1 MEILDIITDI
11 QQGHDTA
18 NQLLSILANKYFD
31 DEPNGKD
38 SMLLFA
44 KDYRDMNE
52 LINAILKYSDIVKD
66 ELRKLYNIVEIKVK
80 GD

>member
-52 LINAILKYSDIVKD
+52 LINAILKYSDTGKD
-66 ELRKLYNIVEIKVK
+66 ELWKLYHVAKTKIK
-80 GD
+80 GA